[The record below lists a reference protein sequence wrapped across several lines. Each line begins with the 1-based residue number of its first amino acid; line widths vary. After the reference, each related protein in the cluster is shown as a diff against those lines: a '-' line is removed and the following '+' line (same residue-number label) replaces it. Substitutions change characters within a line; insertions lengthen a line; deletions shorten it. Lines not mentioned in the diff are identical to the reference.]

1 MFQSSLRVL
10 DVSGNAL
17 TSLEPLSVL
26 SELQQLTAVN
36 NKLLNLSEVIELMEL
51 SWQRMQ
57 KLDLSLNEICH
68 QRRYRDR
75 IIITSPSLSEFRLD

>member
-1 MFQSSLRVL
+1 ML